1 MKLTFDCVVI
11 SVNVTGERAF
21 GPGLGGVF
29 NNSAA
34 EYDRPVRSGEGLGD
48 GCCARAWTA
57 AKKKSRI

>member
-1 MKLTFDCVVI
+1 MKLTFDCVVM

-29 NNSAA
+29 DNSVA

-48 GCCARAWTA
+48 GCCARA
-57 AKKKSRI
+57 